1 MHMFGTFKIEFVVWL
16 DWNSKENQKK
26 RDWKFRFKK
35 KSQSSPN
42 LLPSQPFSPF
52 SPASPRPLPLSLYL
66 VGPICRDRSLHVCAA
81 LSTLWARPVS
91 AVTCSP
97 YAPESLCCGP
107 VLSAPSSPQPP
118 LTPPAHTRREAR
130 PCRTPRPPTPFWAS
144 VRTRSLTPTLFH
156 LLPASLALSRRRPSS
171 PVTHPRRADHL
182 ELQTPCQVS
191 PSTVTR

>member
-1 MHMFGTFKIEFVVWL
+1 VKLHLDRPPRPAPSHSRALRSPTHPTPDQSYSPRFHHFVGLAPLLRLYFRLMHMFGTFKIEFVVWL

-52 SPASPRPLPLSLYL
+52 SPASPRPLPLSLCL

-81 LSTLWARPVS
+81 LSALWARPVS

-107 VLSAPSSPQPP
+107 VLSAPSSPQPS

-130 PCRTPRPPTPFWAS
+130 PCRTPRPPTPF
-144 VRTRSLTPTLFH
+144 
-156 LLPASLALSRRRPSS
+156 
-171 PVTHPRRADHL
+171 
-182 ELQTPCQVS
+182 
-191 PSTVTR
+191 